1 MFKTIRNLLATAP
14 ILKKAHV
21 HQLSEIK
28 LMQQDKY
35 NIEDEA
41 SGLLNHTKI
50 HTIYLDMDGV
60 LVDHYGYL
68 AESLNITKQAFIDQ
82 LTSFKTK
89 EEKENYIFPLIMQS
103 VEEEAFIKA
112 SPLAPCFSKFKL
124 LVDYGLDLGLN
135 VEILSSGMHNPDT
148 YKEIVRQKQIWLT
161 NNDFNYIKANFV
173 NGSKYKQNYAN
184 EHSLLI
190 DDFDRNIQQWTD
202 KNGKAILHVNM
213 ETTLA
218 ELNKIG
224 IPLI

>member
-1 MFKTIRNLLATAP
+1 MFKTVRNLLATAP

-21 HQLSEIK
+21 HQSSEIK

-89 EEKENYIFPLIMQS
+89 EEKENYIIPLILNS
-103 VEEEAFIKA
+103 IDDESFIK
-112 SPLAPCFSKFKL
+112 SKPTKEFNQFL
-124 LVDYGLDLGLN
+124 RLIEHWLNLGID
-135 VEILSSGMHNPDT
+135 VQILSSTMQEHGRNN
-148 YKEIVRQKQIWLT
+148 EIKRQKQIWLSQ
-161 NNDFNYIKANFV
+161 NGLDHIRANFV
-173 NGSKYKQNYAN
+173 KGSKYKQDYADQN
-184 EHSLLI
+184 CLLI
-190 DDFDRNIQQWTD
+190 DDYKRTIDQWSAWEGAVGIHHTD
-202 KNGKAILHVNM
+202 MI
-213 ETTLA
+213 TTLKQ
-218 ELNKIG
+218 LKQLG
-224 IPLI
+224 LL

>member
-1 MFKTIRNLLATAP
+1 MRNILATAP
-14 ILKKAHV
+14 ILKKSHM
-21 HQLSEIK
+21 HTHSEVKQNCILK
-28 LMQQDKY
+28 KNLESETND
-35 NIEDEA
+35 ILE
-41 SGLLNHTKI
+41 LNSTKI
-50 HTIYLDMDGV
+50 NTIYLDMDGV

-68 AESLNITKQAFIDQ
+68 AKMVGMTSKDFNKHI
-82 LTSFKTK
+82 TSFATR
-89 EEKENYIFPLIMQS
+89 EEREKYIFPLIISS

-112 SPLAPCFSKFKL
+112 SPLEPCFTKFKL
-124 LVDYGLDLGLN
+124 LVDYWLDLGLN

-148 YKEIVRQKQIWLT
+148 YKEIVRQKQLWLI

-202 KNGKAILHVNM
+202 KNGKAILHINM
-213 ETTLA
+213 ETTLT

-224 IPLI
+224 IPLV

>member
-1 MFKTIRNLLATAP
+1 MRNILATAP
-14 ILKKAHV
+14 ILNKNH
-21 HQLSEIK
+21 I
-28 LMQQDKY
+28 
-35 NIEDEA
+35 
-41 SGLLNHTKI
+41 HTKSEVKQNCILKKNLELETKTILELHTNQI
-50 HTIYLDMDGV
+50 HNVYIDLDGV

-68 AESLNITKQAFIDQ
+68 AKMVGMSSKDFMLHIK
-82 LTSFKTK
+82 SFNTK
-89 EEKENYIFPLIMQS
+89 EEREGYIFPLIMQS

-112 SPLAPCFSKFKL
+112 SPLEPCFSKFKL
-124 LVDYGLDLGLN
+124 LVDYWLDLGLN

-148 YKEIVRQKQIWLT
+148 YKEIVRQKQLWLI

>member
-1 MFKTIRNLLATAP
+1 
-14 ILKKAHV
+14 
-21 HQLSEIK
+21 
-28 LMQQDKY
+28 
-35 NIEDEA
+35 
-41 SGLLNHTKI
+41 
-50 HTIYLDMDGV
+50 
-60 LVDHYGYL
+60 
-68 AESLNITKQAFIDQ
+68 
-82 LTSFKTK
+82 
-89 EEKENYIFPLIMQS
+89 
-103 VEEEAFIKA
+103 
-112 SPLAPCFSKFKL
+112 
-124 LVDYGLDLGLN
+124 
-135 VEILSSGMHNPDT
+135 MHNPDT
-148 YKEIVRQKQIWLT
+148 YEEIVRQKQLWLI

>member
-1 MFKTIRNLLATAP
+1 MCK
-14 ILKKAHV
+14 
-21 HQLSEIK
+21 IK
-28 LMQQDKY
+28 L
-35 NIEDEA
+35 NIKELEK
-41 SGLLNHTKI
+41 LHLNQI
-50 HTIYLDMDGV
+50 HNVYIDMDGV
-60 LVDHYGYL
+60 LADHYGYL
-68 AESLNITKQAFIDQ
+68 AKMVGMSSKDFNKYI
-82 LTSFKTK
+82 TSFATR
-89 EEKENYIFPLIMQS
+89 EEREGYIFPLIMQS

-112 SPLAPCFSKFKL
+112 SPLIPCFSKFKL
-124 LVDYGLDLGLN
+124 LVDYWLDLGLN

-148 YKEIVRQKQIWLT
+148 YKEIVRQKQIWLI